1 MSTLQEWKIAF
12 VGFNTDG
19 TCATGEPFVA
29 ANPKNNGPDFRTFAD
44 EETVIAFAKEA
55 LLDLQKSMR
64 GCFLQGPILRVDVM
78 QMADGC
84 LVVNEIESLEALIDA
99 QGRRSSG
106 SFTDSDV
113 KTFLFEFWYK
123 QLEAIVREAAY
134 RRGF

>member
-1 MSTLQEWKIAF
+1 MYTLQEWKIAF
-12 VGFNTDG
+12 VGFNADG

-29 ANPKNNGPDFRTFAD
+29 TNLKNNGPDFRAFAD

-64 GCFLQGPILRVDVM
+64 GCFLPGPILRVDVM
-78 QMADGC
+78 QMADGR
-84 LVVNEIESLEALIDA
+84 LVVNEIESLEALLIDA
-99 QGRRSSG
+99 QGRRS